1 MPRAT
6 QSSSVSIE
14 SDASAEPPATTNS
27 ATGPERM
34 PSVSPATIDRL
45 NLEAALRDFET
56 ANARVVDLT
65 SRLTLA
71 NEELLRTRHELTMT
85 RIAAAEVDTLRTR
98 VAHVESERDVA
109 RAETE
114 MYRLS
119 RSYRIGYKLTRLVR
133 KVMP

>member
-1 MPRAT
+1 M
-6 QSSSVSIE
+6 
-14 SDASAEPPATTNS
+14 
-27 ATGPERM
+27 
-34 PSVSPATIDRL
+34 IDRL

-71 NEELLRTRHELTMT
+71 NEELLRTRHELAMT
-85 RIAAAEVDTLRTR
+85 RIAAAEVDALRSQL
-98 VAHVESERDVA
+98 AHVESERDTA
-109 RAETE
+109 RAETN

-119 RSYRIGYKLTRLVR
+119 RSYRIGYKLTRLAR